1 MENFLLFSLLHV
13 TCSTNL
19 NLPTSIMVL
28 KPTSLRQR
36 TTLYILIPTCVLLLT
51 LEILSFRNIKEMLL
65 FQLKESAT
73 SHLQRTATY
82 IDSRLKRPK
91 NMLQRLQTAP
101 SREVREY
108 ILDNLTTL
116 EGVIE
121 VTPPLSKLD
130 DLSGSSGSTPSN
142 KARWSI
148 NYSLLLESDAI
159 TLSAESTGDD
169 SPSFPVAKV
178 TISFY
183 DLIGHI
189 PGAPWWTGL
198 QSFMIDQHGNIL
210 TPDID
215 ELPNALNDHLPPPV
229 VSPLI
234 RQKLLDAIKKDT
246 SGTIASSD
254 KGMPETI
261 YGFYKLVEAP
271 WTLVV
276 RSQGETV
283 LQPIISFRKSY
294 FLISILTTTLILSL
308 INLLTTRTIR
318 TVKQVS
324 NAATRLANG
333 YFDQPLKLRSNDE
346 LGELVRSF
354 NTMSSQLQQG
364 VQLRKAMAIAGEVQR
379 NLLPQSQFTGKQ
391 LTASGVSV
399 PCDETG
405 GDFFDI
411 VNTEESAPQLMV
423 VVGDVV
429 GHGIGAALLMATTRA
444 LLRGRISSSTSL
456 ADCVSSVNRLLCRDT
471 EPSGNFV
478 TIFLLAIDKS
488 ANRLNWV
495 RAGHEPAM
503 LYNLKMNKFSDLKGK
518 GLALGVDPNQQYQE
532 NSLELPATPHLIIA
546 GTDGVTDVVNE
557 SGERFGRKRLQSFI
571 ERHSKK
577 SPESILQDLC
587 LELEKFRGDCRQND
601 DITLVIA
608 KTV

>member
-1 MENFLLFSLLHV
+1 MAF
-13 TCSTNL
+13 
-19 NLPTSIMVL
+19 

-36 TTLYILIPTCVLLLT
+36 TTLYILLPTCILLLT
-51 LEILSFRNIKEMLL
+51 LEILSFRNIREMLL
-65 FQLKESAT
+65 HQLEESAT

-91 NMLQRLQTAP
+91 NMLRRLQAAP

-116 EGVIE
+116 EGVVE
-121 VTPPLSKLD
+121 VNPSIVKLRKGRGLSVSDTED
-130 DLSGSSGSTPSN
+130 DT
-142 KARWSI
+142 RWNI
-148 NYSLLLESDAI
+148 FYPTLLESDAI
-159 TLSAESTGDD
+159 NLTVESPGNDD
-169 SPSFPVAKV
+169 SPLPVTKV

-198 QSFMIDQHGNIL
+198 RSFMIDNHGNTL
-210 TPDID
+210 SPDID
-215 ELPNALNDHLPPPV
+215 DLPDTLKDQSQLYSL
-229 VSPLI
+229 SPSM
-234 RQKLLDAIKKDT
+234 RQKLLTAVQNDT
-246 SGTIASSD
+246 SGTVTSD
-254 KGMPETI
+254 DRGMPETI
-261 YGFYKLVEAP
+261 YGFYKLTEAP

-294 FLISILTTTLILSL
+294 FFVSILTTALILYL

-318 TVKQVS
+318 TVRQVS
-324 NAATRLANG
+324 NAATRLAEG
-333 YFDQPLKLRSNDE
+333 HFDQPLELSSNDE

-354 NTMSSQLQQG
+354 NTMNSQLQQG
-364 VQLRKAMAIAGEVQR
+364 VQLKKAMAIAGEVQR
-379 NLLPQSQFTGKQ
+379 NLLPQSQFNGKK
-391 LTASGVSV
+391 LAAFGVSV

-411 VNTEESAPQLMV
+411 VNTEENAPQLTV

-444 LLRGRISSSTSL
+444 LLRGQISSTVSL
-456 ADCVSSVNRLLCRDT
+456 SDCVSSVNRLLCRDT

-488 ANRLNWV
+488 GHHISWV

-503 LYNLKMNKFSDLKGK
+503 LYNLKKNEFSDLKGR

-532 NSLELPATPHLIIA
+532 NSMELAAGPHLIIT
-546 GTDGVTDVVNE
+546 GTDGVTDVENE
-557 SGERFGRKRLQSFI
+557 KGDRFGRERLQSFI
-571 ERHSKK
+571 ESHSDQ
-577 SPESILQDLC
+577 SPESILQKLC
-587 LELEKFRGDCRQND
+587 MELERFRGDCRQND

-608 KTV
+608 KTA